1 MSQNSK
7 AEKVLDVAL
16 ELLKANGDYGVTM
29 RQVASHANMSLSNV
43 QYYFKNK
50 DELLKA
56 MASRYFGACLEEMR
70 GMKVIQYS
78 GPIETEINDLL
89 KGFLSHGL
97 EVSEMYRIFREYWA
111 ISTRNVVIDT
121 HVKEYYREMV
131 VILSNILRPAAES
144 EQALAETVSIIIPF
158 VEGYSI
164 TALAMPNEFDGVTEN
179 LTNFVVALLEG
190 KSNM

>member
-1 MSQNSK
+1 MKKNSK

-29 RQVASHANMSLSNV
+29 RQVAANADMSLSNV

-70 GMKVIQYS
+70 GMEVIECS
-78 GPIETEINDLL
+78 SSLEKDINDLL

-97 EVSEMYRIFREYWA
+97 EVSEMCRIFREYWA
-111 ISTRNVVIDT
+111 ISTRNEAIDI

-131 VILSNILRPAAES
+131 VVLSNILRSAAMS
-144 EQALAETVSIIIPF
+144 EQGLSQAVSIIIPF

-164 TALAMPNEFDGVTEN
+164 TALAIPENIDNVTDK
-179 LTNFVVALLEG
+179 LAQFVIELL
-190 KSNM
+190 KK